1 MCALKLLANSK
12 QCHNF
17 AYRTELGVCKHDLD
31 KIERDL
37 ARVKEENERLRSD
50 KSAMA
55 NGIEKGAREVL
66 EAKDKE
72 IDKLRDRVNVL
83 EAEVDK
89 LKAEKE
95 ALEKEL
101 EKVVRV
107 KTFNTVTNHGIN
119 LYNL

>member
-1 MCALKLLANSK
+1 MH
-12 QCHNF
+12 HNVKNARINDKCKHATNTAF
-17 AYRTELGVCKHDLD
+17 VFRTELGVCKHDLD

-101 EKVVRV
+101 EKVVKVR
-107 KTFNTVTNHGIN
+107 TFIN
-119 LYNL
+119 L